1 MMGVIN
7 LYKENPETYERE
19 ILGSITESQL
29 DFLIENLGEEFEE
42 DEEYL
47 LNAESLDFLKE
58 QNADKNLIALLEKA
72 LSAPGD
78 CIDIFYTIE

>member
-1 MMGVIN
+1 MSVIN
-7 LYKENPETYERE
+7 LYKENPETCELE

-58 QNADKNLIALLEKA
+58 QNADKSLIALLEKA
-72 LSAPGD
+72 LSAPAD
-78 CIDIFYTIE
+78 CTDILYTIE